1 MITDADLLAFYGS
14 GTFERD
20 RLGAGRGKL
29 EFIRTQELLRRF
41 LPDPPGRV
49 LDVGGGP
56 GNYATWLAEDGYEVK
71 LIDATPQLVEQARRR
86 AGEPPAFEA
95 AVGDARDLAEP
106 DESADAVLLLGPL
119 YHLPARDNRMKALAE
134 AHRVLRPGGL
144 LAAAAISR
152 YTIVLD
158 LLRARQAEQGTL
170 IELADVLADGQLLK
184 SETFTTAYFHQPQEL
199 RDELLTAGLTEV
211 RVLAV
216 EGPGWVHFKTA
227 GRREGTP
234 GTPDDPDLL
243 AQAVAVARLVETEP
257 SLLGVSA
264 HILGLASRPD
274 GDSAGPLEH

>member
-1 MITDADLLAFYGS
+1 VLAGENWS
-14 GTFERD
+14 SSEPKSCC
-20 RLGAGRGKL
+20 AASCQ
-29 EFIRTQELLRRF
+29 IR
-41 LPDPPGRV
+41 PGGV

-71 LIDATPQLVEQARRR
+71 LIDATPELVEQAR

-152 YTIVLD
+152 YTIVID

-170 IELADVLADGQLLK
+170 RTGRCTRRRPTAEVQDLHDRLL
-184 SETFTTAYFHQPQEL
+184 SSAPGTARRTSDRRFD
-199 RDELLTAGLTEV
+199 R
-211 RVLAV
+211 
-216 EGPGWVHFKTA
+216 GPGPR
-227 GRREGTP
+227 GRRSRLGALQNRRTTRRYP
-234 GTPDDPDLL
+234 RH
-243 AQAVAVARLVETEP
+243 ARR
-257 SLLGVSA
+257 
-264 HILGLASRPD
+264 SRPPPAGGSCSPSC
-274 GDSAGPLEH
+274 GD